1 MYDFGSPN
9 LNLEA
14 YGSTVPPDY
23 EPRRLRIP
31 TAVYW
36 AATDWLADRL
46 DVEVRACCVYCMS
59 TALYSLLNCTPVLR
73 CAVHRLLGSRSGCCL
88 SWRTRRC
95 RRATR
100 RVRRGPSRRCS
111 TRSTSRATRTQT
123 SFGHTTRPA
132 LSTRRSCNSSANTSE
147 QRDAAQPP
155 LTQHTR
161 IRRQSAP
168 NRVIDQ

>member
-46 DVEVRACCVYCMS
+46 DVEVRACCLLHVYS
-59 TALYSLLNCTPVLR
+59 TLFTSELYSCAALR
-73 CAVHRLLGSRSGCCL
+73 CTSIARLSQWLL
-88 SWRTRRC
+88 SELAHATLPPRDAKSQTR
-95 RRATR
+95 AE
-100 RVRRGPSRRCS
+100 
-111 TRSTSRATRTQT
+111 
-123 SFGHTTRPA
+123 PA
-132 LSTRRSCNSSANTSE
+132 LQYAKHVEGYAHADFIWAHNAARLIYSE
-147 QRDAAQPP
+147 IVQLFRKY
-155 LTQHTR
+155 L
-161 IRRQSAP
+161 
-168 NRVIDQ
+168 